1 MSNAG
6 GVGLYINEN
15 LSFFLRSELSQSTSE
30 YESIW
35 IEVQS
40 NLHENMLCGVVY
52 RHPRGNASRFLNY
65 INDTLEVINNENKT
79 CTLLGDFNLNLLNF
93 ETHLD
98 TREFI
103 NIFSSYFYS
112 LDIIKPTRIT
122 YHSATLIDNIF
133 VNSLAH
139 HTISGNLVYD
149 LTDHLPN
156 FININKFTALPKNVS
171 KVTKDYSNFD
181 PNKFCDDARS
191 INWENCINSN
201 DSSEAFDS
209 FYSELIGVVDSN
221 IPLIP

>member
-1 MSNAG
+1 MLHRLNHGLSIIGLTEIKIEIDSLYTLNTEIPGYKFISQPSLSNAG

-15 LSFFLRSELSQSTSE
+15 LSFLLRSELSQSTSE
-30 YESIW
+30 YESNW

-40 NLHENMLCGVVY
+40 NLHENMPFVVFY

-139 HTISGNLVYD
+139 HTISGNLV
-149 LTDHLPN
+149 
-156 FININKFTALPKNVS
+156 
-171 KVTKDYSNFD
+171 
-181 PNKFCDDARS
+181 
-191 INWENCINSN
+191 
-201 DSSEAFDS
+201 
-209 FYSELIGVVDSN
+209 
-221 IPLIP
+221 